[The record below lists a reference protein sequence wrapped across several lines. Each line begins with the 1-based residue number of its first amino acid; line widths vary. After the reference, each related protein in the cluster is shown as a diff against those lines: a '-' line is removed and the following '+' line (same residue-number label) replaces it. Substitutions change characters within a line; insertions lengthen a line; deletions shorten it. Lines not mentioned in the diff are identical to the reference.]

1 MAGGS
6 LRGVVEHH
14 CRRQQTTRTAS
25 WPLSWCA
32 FTLQIDPT
40 VSRVPVPDERF
51 DHLVEKY
58 KPKSVVPAVLTV
70 TDIAGLVKGAAEGA
84 GLGNAFLSH
93 ISAVD
98 GIFHVCRAFDN
109 DDIIHVEGSVDPC
122 RCVCAGKF
130 WRGCAASAW
139 WQLRGGARWDPALPA
154 AVGISSSSSRK
165 HARSWRRLVPPPADS
180 AAGDGLRTG
189 ARHAVVAAPL
199 LFSPGAAA
207 TWTSSTTS

>member
-1 MAGGS
+1 MN
-6 LRGVVEHH
+6 
-14 CRRQQTTRTAS
+14 TTAAANKPHRTAS

-130 WRGCAASAW
+130 GGGVRHPPGGSCGEARAGTRRYLRLLALAAA
-139 WQLRGGARWDPALPA
+139 A
-154 AVGISSSSSRK
+154 AVASTRGRGADWSR
-165 HARSWRRLVPPPADS
+165 P
-180 AAGDGLRTG
+180 
-189 ARHAVVAAPL
+189 
-199 LFSPGAAA
+199 
-207 TWTSSTTS
+207 